1 MLKFIDGFLNKIT
14 MYRLVL
20 YEQAALLVLAVG
32 YASFHLL
39 PYQPFAII
47 FSALFITLVCW
58 IAELI
63 CSRIFKS
70 AVNVE
75 SAYITALILALIIS
89 PPHSPFDTAYFSLAI
104 WAGIWAMASKYIF
117 AVKNKHIFNPAAF
130 AVALTSLTINQ
141 SASWW
146 VATPVLF
153 PAVLV
158 GGWLIIRKIRRADLV
173 WGFALA
179 AGVSIMAYGILRG
192 LNLPQYAMK
201 TLAET
206 PLVFFATVMLTE
218 PLTTPPTRWLRYA
231 YGAIVGLLYSPW
243 LHIGSLYS
251 TPELAL
257 VAGNLFSYA
266 VSPKEKLILTLKS
279 KVEEAKGVTDF
290 IFTADRPMNFRPGQ
304 YLEWTLDHE
313 KPDAHGNR
321 RYFTIA
327 SSPTENEI
335 HLGVK
340 FYEPSSSFKK
350 ALSAMAPGE
359 TITAAQLAGDFTLP
373 KRSDEKLAFI
383 AGGIGVTPFRSM
395 VKHLIDADDRRSVIM
410 LYANK
415 TPNDIAY
422 SNLFEEARKK
432 IQAKI
437 VYVITDPASPAP
449 GRYGRAG
456 AINGQ
461 TIREEIPDYKE
472 RKFYLSGPHGMVVA
486 YDKVLRQM
494 GVPASRIKKDYFPGF
509 A

>member
-1 MLKFIDGFLNKIT
+1 MLKLIDDFLNRIT

-20 YEQAALLVLAVG
+20 YEQIALLVLAAG
-32 YASFHLL
+32 YATFHLL
-39 PYQPFAII
+39 PYQPVAII

-58 IAELI
+58 IAEVV

-89 PPHSPFDTAYFSLAI
+89 PPHAPFDAAYFSLAT

-117 AVKNKHIFNPAAF
+117 AVRNKHIFNPAAF

-158 GGWLIIRKIRRADLV
+158 GGWLIVRKIRRADLV

-179 AGVSIMAYGILRG
+179 AGISIIGYGIMRG
-192 LNLPQYAMK
+192 LNLPQYALK

-218 PLTTPPTRWLRYA
+218 PLTTPPTRALRYA

-243 LHIGSLYS
+243 LHLGNLYS

-266 VSPKEKLILTLKS
+266 VSPKEKLTLTMKR
-279 KVEEAKGVTDF
+279 KVEEARGITDF
-290 IFTADRPMNFRPGQ
+290 VFTADRPMPFRPGQ
-304 YLEWTLDHE
+304 YLEWTLGHE
-313 KPDAHGNR
+313 KTDTRGNR

-340 FYEPSSSFKK
+340 FYDPCSSFKK
-350 ALSAMAPGE
+350 TLAALAPGE
-359 TITAAQLAGDFTLP
+359 TIAAGQLAGDFTLP
-373 KRSDEKLAFI
+373 KNPGEKLAFI
-383 AGGIGVTPFRSM
+383 AGGIGITPFRSM
-395 VKHLIDADDRRSVIM
+395 IKYLIDTGDRRSVVM

-415 TPNDIAY
+415 RTDDIAY
-422 SNLFEEARKK
+422 ADTFEEARKK
-432 IQAKI
+432 MQLKT
-437 VYVITDPASPAP
+437 VYVVTDPASPPP
-449 GRYGRAG
+449 GRYGRTG

-461 TIREEIPDYKE
+461 MISEEIPDYKE

-486 YDKVLRQM
+486 YDQTLRRM
-494 GVPASRIKKDYFPGF
+494 GVPAAHIKKDYFPGF